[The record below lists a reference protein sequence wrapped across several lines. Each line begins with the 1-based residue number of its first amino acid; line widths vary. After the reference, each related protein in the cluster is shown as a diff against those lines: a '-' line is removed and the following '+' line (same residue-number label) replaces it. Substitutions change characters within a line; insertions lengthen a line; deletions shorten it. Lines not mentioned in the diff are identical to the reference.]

1 MEAVWSWLAQVEG
14 GVLLWFQ
21 NCLRGPVQDALVLA
35 YTSLGNSGILF
46 IAAGLLLLCFKK
58 TRRVGVATLL
68 ALLLGLL
75 FTNLTLKPLFARPRP
90 WLDVPGLVNMVG
102 ESAYRSF
109 PSGHAT
115 SAFAFAFAVWFCA
128 SEKWMKW
135 VSIVVAIL
143 MGLSRLYIGVHYPTD
158 VIGGVLVGLLA
169 GWLANLIVRTLLK
182 KKRT

>member
-1 MEAVWSWLAQVEG
+1 MDAIWSWLASVEG

-21 NCLRGPVQDALVLA
+21 NCLRGPVQDAVVMA

-58 TRRVGVATLL
+58 TRKAGVAALL
-68 ALLLGLL
+68 ALLIGLL
-75 FTNLTLKPLFARPRP
+75 CTNVTLKPLLARPRP

-115 SAFAFAFAVWFCA
+115 SAFAFAFAMCFGA
-128 SEKWMKW
+128 PEKWMKW
-135 VSIVVAIL
+135 VSMVVAIL
-143 MGLSRLYIGVHYPTD
+143 MGLSRLYVGVHYPTD

-169 GWLANLIVRTLLK
+169 GWLADLIVRTVLK